1 MTDPLSSESSP
12 ASPPAAPSA
21 VTILAQYAEQNA
33 RRAQLR
39 PTNKAALF
47 DALAAAGVTHV
58 LVVFDGCGD
67 SGQVEAVTARTGE
80 QPAAL
85 PTGDIEFLSARWGE
99 PAPEMQTLTVAAA
112 IESLAY
118 DFLSEVASGWEN
130 NDGAYGE
137 FTFDVGERTITLD
150 YNERHMESDNTQFE
164 F

>member
-85 PTGDIEFLSARWGE
+85 PTGDIEFL
-99 PAPEMQTLTVAAA
+99 TVAAA